1 MELVFLQQGETV
13 MTIAIGTENVFVDY
27 PNGPMWTGNGPR
39 QSTKAIKFK
48 YPFTCKPQ
56 VVAAISLLD
65 ASNQA
70 NTRVSVECQAVT
82 TNGFTAVVKTWA
94 DTKLAAVSIAWTAYV

>member
-1 MELVFLQQGETV
+1 
-13 MTIAIGTENVFVDY
+13 MTIAIGTDNVFVDY

-39 QSTKAIKFK
+39 QATKNIQFK
-48 YPFTCKPQ
+48 VPFSCPPQ

-70 NTRVSVECQAVT
+70 NTRVNVECQSIT
-82 TNGFTAVVKTWA
+82 TTGFKAVVKTWA
-94 DTKLAAVSIAWTAYV
+94 DTKLAAVSIAWTAYL